1 MRDINKRYF
10 DSLQP
15 NYIFS
20 SVTRKPLKLDDGNP
34 IPAAMQY
41 AGTWEDLTFSD
52 KMKLFNYWSVV
63 TLFANI
69 LQIFGALFYLINLF
83 IRFVYSDYFVGLGCL
98 LAWVTLSQYLEFS
111 PKYSFISKTLGQAL
125 PNVLRTV
132 MGAIP
137 IFFGLSL
144 LGQSIFYQTFRF
156 QNFGFA
162 GMSLFAL
169 MNGDAVQA
177 TYRDLTSLQVLFS

>member
-52 KMKLFNYWSVV
+52 KMKLFNYWSIV
-63 TLFANI
+63 TLIANI
-69 LQIFGALFYLINLF
+69 FQIFGALFYMTNLF
-83 IRFVYSDYFVGLGCL
+83 IPFHYSDYFVGIGCM
-98 LAWVTLSQYLEFS
+98 LAWVTLTQYLEYS
-111 PKYSFISKTLGQAL
+111 AKYSFLQKTLAYAL
-125 PNVLRTV
+125 PNVLRTI

-137 IFFGLSL
+137 IFVGLTL
-144 LGQSIFYQTFRF
+144 LGLCIFYQTFRF
-156 QNFGFA
+156 
-162 GMSLFAL
+162 
-169 MNGDAVQA
+169 
-177 TYRDLTSLQVLFS
+177 